1 MKRHCLCFS
10 FLFAA
15 IFLTFSFAN
24 IASALSIKK
33 WNYHVKDDDFGQ
45 INAAINEYNAGH
57 GTDLKNIVKEYWASN
72 KTEVDGDYKAWFFDN
87 LLGVEYL
94 RIKAGKQT
102 ELFYVGDVGTGSFTW
117 EGIKGLSHFSTIAP
131 APVPE
136 PATILLIGTGLT
148 ALAAFKRRI
157 SDLFYPKPY

>member
-1 MKRHCLCFS
+1 MKRYYLYFA

-15 IFLTFSFAN
+15 IFITFSFAN
-24 IASALSIKK
+24 IASALSIKTWDYNLK
-33 WNYHVKDDDFGQ
+33 EDDFGQ
-45 INAAINEYNAGH
+45 MNEAINAYNAGH
-57 GTDLKNIVKEYWASN
+57 GTDFKNIVEEYWARN
-72 KTEVDGDYKAWFFDN
+72 KTEVDGDHKTWVFDN

-136 PATILLIGTGLT
+136 PATMLLLGTGLA
-148 ALAAFKRRI
+148 ALVAFKKRMSI
-157 SDLFYPKPY
+157 KT

>member
-1 MKRHCLCFS
+1 MKRCYLYFA

-15 IFLTFSFAN
+15 IFITFSLAN

-33 WNYHVKDDDFGQ
+33 WDYHVKDDDFGTM
-45 INAAINEYNAGH
+45 NTAVNTYNAGH
-57 GTDLKNIVKEYWASN
+57 GIDFKNIVKEYWASN
-72 KTEVDGDYKAWFFDN
+72 KTEVGGDYKTWTFDN

-117 EGIKGLSHFSTIAP
+117 EGTKGLSHFSTIAP

-136 PATILLIGTGLT
+136 PATILLMGTGLT
-148 ALAAFKRRI
+148 ALVAFKRRKSI
-157 SDLFYPKPY
+157 KT

>member
-1 MKRHCLCFS
+1 MKRYYLYFA

-15 IFLTFSFAN
+15 IFITFSLAN

-33 WNYHVKDDDFGQ
+33 WNYHVKDNDFG
-45 INAAINEYNAGH
+45 IMNTAVNIYNAAH
-57 GTDLKNIVKEYWASN
+57 GTDFKNIVEEYWARN
-72 KTEVDGDYKAWFFDN
+72 KTEVDGDHKTWVFDN

-136 PATILLIGTGLT
+136 PATMLLLGTGLA
-148 ALAAFKRRI
+148 ALVAFKKRMSI
-157 SDLFYPKPY
+157 KT

>member
-1 MKRHCLCFS
+1 MKRYYLYFV

-15 IFLTFSFAN
+15 IFITFSLAN

-33 WNYHVKDDDFGQ
+33 WDYHVKDNYFGTMNTAVN
-45 INAAINEYNAGH
+45 IYNAAH
-57 GTDLKNIVKEYWASN
+57 GTDFKNIVKEYWASN
-72 KTEVDGDYKAWFFDN
+72 KTEVEGDYKTWVFDN

-94 RIKAGKQT
+94 RIKAGKKT

-117 EGIKGLSHFSTIAP
+117 EGTKGLSHFSTIAP

-136 PATILLIGTGLT
+136 PSTILLIGTGLT
-148 ALAAFKRRI
+148 ALVAFKRRKSI
-157 SDLFYPKPY
+157 KT

>member
-1 MKRHCLCFS
+1 MKRYYLYFA

-15 IFLTFSFAN
+15 IFITFSLAN

-33 WNYHVKDDDFGQ
+33 WNYHVKDNDFGTMNTAVN
-45 INAAINEYNAGH
+45 IYNAAH
-57 GTDLKNIVKEYWASN
+57 GTDFKNIVEEYWARN
-72 KTEVDGDYKAWFFDN
+72 KTEVDGDHKTWVFDN

-136 PATILLIGTGLT
+136 PATILLMGTGLT
-148 ALAAFKRRI
+148 ALVAFKRRKSI
-157 SDLFYPKPY
+157 KT

>member
-1 MKRHCLCFS
+1 MNT
-10 FLFAA
+10 AV
-15 IFLTFSFAN
+15 N
-24 IASALSIKK
+24 I
-33 WNYHVKDDDFGQ
+33 H
-45 INAAINEYNAGH
+45 NAGH
-57 GTDLKNIVKEYWASN
+57 GTDFKNIVEEYWARN
-72 KTEVDGDYKAWFFDN
+72 KTEADGDHKTWGFDN

-102 ELFYVGDVGTGSFTW
+102 ELIYVGGVGSGSFTW
-117 EGIKGLSHFSTIAP
+117 EGTKGLSHFSTIAP